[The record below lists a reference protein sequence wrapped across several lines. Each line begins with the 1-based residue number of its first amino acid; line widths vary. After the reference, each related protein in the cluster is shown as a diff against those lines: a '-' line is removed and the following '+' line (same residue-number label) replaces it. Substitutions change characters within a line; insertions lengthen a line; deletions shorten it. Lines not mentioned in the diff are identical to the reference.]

1 MFNAGVR
8 NVWKKR
14 DLARKGWIKNRGCG
28 CDPQRNC
35 TTSYSHELKPFNAP
49 FSSTDDPCF
58 FVAKRSVFKIFWTR
72 NETKPGVY
80 KKSEKQR
87 MFVSSQT
94 YEGLKITVHT
104 VIVLLQL
111 AR

>member
-1 MFNAGVR
+1 M
-8 NVWKKR
+8 
-14 DLARKGWIKNRGCG
+14 ARKGWIKNRGCG

-35 TTSYSHELKPFNAP
+35 ATSYSHELKPFNAP

-58 FVAKRSVFKIFWTR
+58 LWLKDQFLKYFEDWLTR